1 VADVVLTADQQA
13 FVRRLVVEAV
23 PVALANLLPP
33 SALLACACAE
43 SGYGTSKIFGKTGC
57 PFNLQ
62 KPDHYTW
69 IKCDVI
75 KLETIGSN
83 ADKKTVWVNFCKT
96 KSLAEAAQVWCDWIK
111 HWPYKPNRDRIM
123 KYCFNGDGFA
133 RTLPWVGFGTQTEE
147 WRKKNGED
155 FAKVRTA
162 NGFAVH
168 DLPFD
173 MLKVINP
180 MFGLLGARR

>member
-1 VADVVLTADQQA
+1 M
-13 FVRRLVVEAV
+13 
-23 PVALANLLPP
+23 
-33 SALLACACAE
+33 
-43 SGYGTSKIFGKTGC
+43 
-57 PFNLQ
+57 
-62 KPDHYTW
+62 
-69 IKCDVI
+69 I

-133 RTLPWVGFGTQTEE
+133 RTLPWVGFGAQTGE

-180 MFGLLGARR
+180 MFGLLGAWR

>member
-1 VADVVLTADQQA
+1 MALTADQQA
-13 FVRRLVVEAV
+13 FMLKMATEGV

-33 SALLACACAE
+33 SAMMACACAE
-43 SGYGTSKIFGKTGC
+43 SGFGTAPIFKKTNC

-62 KPDHYTW
+62 KPDHYKW

-83 ADKKTVWVNFCKT
+83 VDNKKVWVNFCKT
-96 KSLAEAAQVWCDWIK
+96 KTLAEAAQVWCDWILN
-111 HWPYKPNRDRIM
+111 WPYKPNRERIL
-123 KYCFNGDGFA
+123 KQRLNGDGFA

-155 FAKVRTA
+155 YAKVRTEQ
-162 NGFAVH
+162 GFAVY

-173 MLKVINP
+173 MLKALNP
-180 MFGLLGARR
+180 ARGVLGMAAR